1 MNRPIQ
7 SRAWGR
13 IAVAGG
19 LAVLALAGGG
29 CSIGALIGGM
39 AESYRRSSTYAV
51 AAEYDGLQGKS
62 FAVVVYG
69 DRVLQGSNPTLL
81 PRLTNRISLRLADPA
96 LTGASGFV
104 PAQAVL
110 EMQFAHPDWAGWSYE
125 RLSEEFGVERLIVV
139 EIYEYRL
146 NEPGNAYLWDGLIA
160 AKVGVVEADGP
171 IPNEFAFSKDIQ
183 VRFPNETGMG
193 PQDFN
198 RGQVQAGVEQR
209 FVDRATWLFYE
220 HQEAYYPEY

>member
-1 MNRPIQ
+1 MNRPPHRPTWVLLAA
-7 SRAWGR
+7 S
-13 IAVAGG
+13 
-19 LAVLALAGGG
+19 AVLVFFALAGSG
-29 CSIGALIGGM
+29 CVVGAFIGGM
-39 AESYRRSSTYAV
+39 AESYRRTSTYAV
-51 AAEYDGLQGKS
+51 AADYEGLQDKS
-62 FAVVVYG
+62 YAVAVYG
-69 DRVLQGSNPTLL
+69 DRVLQGANPTLL

-104 PAQAVL
+104 PAQSVL
-110 EMQFAHPDWAGWSYE
+110 EVQFSHPDWAGWSYE
-125 RLSEEFGVERLIVV
+125 RLAEEFGVQRLIVV

-171 IPNEFAFSKDIQ
+171 IPNEFSYSKDIQ

-193 PQDFN
+193 PTDFN
-198 RGQVQAGVEQR
+198 RQQVQAGLEQR
-209 FVDRATWLFYE
+209 FVDRVTWLFFE

>member
-1 MNRPIQ
+1 MARSNPTRNW
-7 SRAWGR
+7 AL
-13 IAVAGG
+13 IAAASVVG
-19 LAVLALAGGG
+19 LSGLTGSG
-29 CSIGALIGGM
+29 CVIGAFIGGM

-62 FAVVVYG
+62 YAVAVYG
-69 DRVLQGSNPTLL
+69 DRVLQGSQPTLL
-81 PRLTNRISLRLADPA
+81 PRLTNRISLRLADSS

-110 EMQFAHPDWAGWSYE
+110 ELQFANPDWAGWSYE
-125 RLSEEFGVERLIVV
+125 RLAEEFGVDRLIVV

-171 IPNEFAFSKDIQ
+171 IPNEFSFSKDIQ

-193 PQDFN
+193 PSDFT
-198 RGQVQAGVEQR
+198 RQQVQAGVEQR
-209 FVDRATWLFYE
+209 FVDRVTWLFYE